1 MPAKALARE
10 RIWQLLEQKLLPS
23 NLAVLPTRGS
33 SKGNQGAP
41 GKVHLH
47 SCHPL
52 VQGATATR
60 RSQ

>member
-10 RIWQLLEQKLLPS
+10 RIWRLLEQKLLPS

-33 SKGNQGAP
+33 SKGNQGALD
-41 GKVHLH
+41 KVHLH
-47 SCHPL
+47 SCHSL
-52 VQGATATR
+52 VQGATATH